1 MSLAP
6 VLAHPSRDAACSSGP
21 SPTRKSV
28 HLIGPGRVGR
38 AVLREL
44 ADLPVRLVAV
54 SDSSAT
60 VFAREGLDAHALAEW
75 KESGRRLSEHEQSAG
90 VPLDVALDV
99 FSADLVVDCSDSCL
113 EPAARARTRK
123 RARTLLSRGR
133 TLILAAKTPLLGA
146 DSGSDERDDLVD
158 LARAIEA
165 GRVGVNAV
173 FGGAGRA
180 IARELATLRDD
191 ATALACV
198 ANATTT
204 ALVSALE
211 RGRSFDDGC
220 AWARALGLLERD
232 PTQDLDGRDAAL
244 KLALIASLWLG
255 QRFVPD
261 AVVRRGEQAD
271 ARALDPDL
279 LRERRD
285 RGATT
290 RLVGRATRD
299 GNLSLAYEEVAAGSA
314 LAVPASH
321 VSYSFALPEGA
332 TRVFLGDGLGPQKTA
347 RALVTDLAAHLSC
360 AARRVAA

>member
-1 MSLAP
+1 MSLGL
-6 VLAHPSRDAACSSGP
+6 VLANPSRDAACSSGP

-44 ADLPVRLVAV
+44 ADLPVKLVAV

-90 VPLDVALDV
+90 VPLEVALDV
-99 FSADLVVDCSDSCL
+99 FAADLVVDCSDSCL
-113 EPAARARTRK
+113 EPAARARSRE
-123 RARTLLSRGR
+123 RARTLLRKGR

-146 DSGSDERDDLVD
+146 DGRHERDDFLT
-158 LARAIEA
+158 AIEA

-180 IARELATLRDD
+180 IARELATLRDG
-191 ATALACV
+191 ATALACI

-232 PTQDLDGRDAAL
+232 PSQDLDGRDAAL

-255 QRFVPD
+255 RRFEPD
-261 AVVRRGEQAD
+261 AVVRRGDRAD
-271 ARALDPDL
+271 ARALDPVL
-279 LRERRD
+279 LQERRA

-299 GNLSLAYEEVAAGSA
+299 GRLSLAYEEVAAGSA

-321 VSYSFALPEGA
+321 VSYSFALPSGA

-347 RALVTDLAAHLSC
+347 RALVTDLAAHVGC

>member
-6 VLAHPSRDAACSSGP
+6 VLAIPSRDAACSSGP
-21 SPTRKSV
+21 SPTTKSV

-54 SDSSAT
+54 SDSTAT

-75 KESGRRLSEHEQSAG
+75 KESGRRLSEHAQSAG

-99 FSADLVVDCSDSCL
+99 FAADLVVDCSDSCL
-113 EPAARARTRK
+113 EPAARERSRE
-123 RARTLLSRGR
+123 RARTLLRKGR
-133 TLILAAKTPLLGA
+133 TLLLAAKTPLLGG
-146 DSGSDERDDLVD
+146 DGGRDRDDL
-158 LARAIEA
+158 LAAIES

-180 IARELATLRDD
+180 IARELATLRED
-191 ATALACV
+191 AAALACV

-244 KLALIASLWLG
+244 KVALIASLWLG
-255 QRFVPD
+255 RRFEPD
-261 AVVRRGEQAD
+261 DVVRRGEQAD
-271 ARALDPDL
+271 ARALDPAL
-279 LRERRD
+279 LQARRA

-299 GNLSLAYEEVAAGSA
+299 GQLALAYEEVAAGSA

-321 VSYSFALPEGA
+321 VSYAFAHVSGA

-347 RALVTDLAAHLSC
+347 RALVTDLAAHVGC